1 MSIKIEKVE
10 IFGWEAAV
18 RGARNPKNSWMESDS
33 RFYDYGSSDGIND
46 FNHYHTLQ
54 KEQVK
59 IPVTDVEW
67 VDGIRDLI
75 GPNDYRLLM
84 NQSKGGSEESKWRRM
99 IHVQLD
105 ITAPLYWWKE
115 FDTYKVG
122 TVSNSCST
130 MQMIHEKAFTPEDF
144 SNEHLLSE
152 TDSLLEAAGE
162 ERTPLEVL
170 QITIDM
176 LNAAR
181 EAFLKTKDKKYWWQ
195 LIQLLPSSYNQHRT
209 IDLNYEVLRSQY
221 RERRGHKL
229 DEWRKYCEF
238 IRELPYSEFIT
249 LREDMQ

>member
-115 FDTYKVG
+115 FDTYKCSPAYR
-122 TVSNSCST
+122 TASRTIAPTASQNSCIST
-130 MQMIHEKAFTPEDF
+130 GTGIFPPRG
-144 SNEHLLSE
+144 SSR
-152 TDSLLEAAGE
+152 S
-162 ERTPLEVL
+162 
-170 QITIDM
+170 
-176 LNAAR
+176 
-181 EAFLKTKDKKYWWQ
+181 KK
-195 LIQLLPSSYNQHRT
+195 S
-209 IDLNYEVLRSQY
+209 
-221 RERRGHKL
+221 RGS
-229 DEWRKYCEF
+229 
-238 IRELPYSEFIT
+238 IRN
-249 LREDMQ
+249 RA